1 MIHVVASIQ
10 IKQGQVSRFLEI
22 FTSNM
27 PAVLKEK
34 GCIEYVPAVDIP
46 TDLPPQKKNEH
57 VVTVIE
63 KWNSLEDLT
72 AHMSAPHMLA
82 YKEKTKALVEKT
94 SVKILKQV

>member
-1 MIHVVASIQ
+1 MIHVIAAIQ
-10 IKQGQVSRFLEI
+10 IKQGQVSRFLEF

-34 GCIEYVPAVDIP
+34 GCIDYVPTVDVP
-46 TDLPPQKKNEH
+46 TDLPPQEKDDH

-63 KWNSLEDLT
+63 KWNSLEDLA

-82 YKEKTKALVEKT
+82 YKEKTKILVEKI